1 MILPILLSSMLLFTP
16 IWTSKEIFSS
26 WTDKGAGY
34 EYILEVYTDRE
45 FTNLYLS
52 KEPTT
57 KIYTYTT
64 YYDSNLYFQR
74 VKYYPLTSPESYQY
88 LELGQFYLNLEYGIL
103 SEDIPDIFP
112 TPPPTPYEPP
122 PELEPEPEENISD
135 PVIEEYFP
143 EDVSDIS
150 TGNVFT
156 LSQNIDYRED
166 IKTDIL
172 NTSVLGVS
180 TQKESVCNISLL
192 KDDGLKI
199 KSWDSNIDIQ
209 ISKVTYL
216 DWEKYISLEIQGTY
230 PQYLNAQI
238 AVYEC
243 KRFSL
248 FEPKTWFG
256 CKEVLVDT
264 YKGDIK
270 LIYSG
275 NIYVEGKP
283 QTGSNFGF
291 MDTSFYL
298 GNKFKEDISKKKVQI
313 YLNIYSQIKSKEWI
327 DIQYTIKKD
336 ITLPALEKSSISK
349 PFSFPLDRLIG
360 VTQWH
365 GCTQYQCPHKGID
378 FGASL
383 NTVISIADGT
393 VTKVGY
399 DMYGGE
405 CNQGGNYV
413 IIKHTNGMYSTYF
426 HLKSY
431 SVTTGSKVS
440 KGMVIGIS
448 GNTGKK
454 NCQPLKYHLH
464 FETRNGSSS
473 STHVNPVEYIGVDWN
488 LIPTLG
494 YTQYPGRL
502 TGDNPHPN
510 F

>member
-1 MILPILLSSMLLFTP
+1 MYIYMISPLLLFTLLTVTP
-16 IWTSKEIFSS
+16 VWTSKEIFTS
-26 WTDKGAGY
+26 WTDKGVGY
-34 EYILEVYTDRE
+34 EYVLEVYTDRD
-45 FTNLYLS
+45 FNNLYLS
-52 KEPTT
+52 KDPNT

-64 YYDSNLYFQR
+64 YYDTNLYFQR
-74 VKYYPLTSPESYQY
+74 VKYYPATSPESYEY
-88 LELGQFYLNLEYGIL
+88 MDLGQFYLNLEYGIL

-112 TPPPTPYEPP
+112 TPPQPP
-122 PELEPEPEENISD
+122 PQPQPEPEENIPD
-135 PVIEEYFP
+135 PVIEEDIP
-143 EDVSDIS
+143 EDVLDIS
-150 TGNVFT
+150 TEEVFT
-156 LSQNIDYRED
+156 LSQNIDYREN
-166 IKTDIL
+166 IL
-172 NTSVLGVS
+172 SNSEMAVLGTS
-180 TQKESVCNISLL
+180 TQNTEICNISLL
-192 KDDGLKI
+192 RDDEIKI
-199 KSWDSNIDIQ
+199 KSWECPLDIQ
-209 ISKVTYL
+209 ISKVEYL
-216 DWEKYISLEIQGTY
+216 NWDDYKSLEIQGTY
-230 PQYLNAQI
+230 PNYINTDI
-238 AVYEC
+238 KIYEC
-243 KRFSL
+243 KKFTL

-256 CKEVLVDT
+256 CKEILVDI

-275 NIYVEGKP
+275 SIYIDGSVLK
-283 QTGSNFGF
+283 GSNFGF

-298 GNKFKEDISKKKVQI
+298 GNRVKDDISKSKVQI
-313 YLNIYSQIKSKEWI
+313 YLNIYSQFKSKEWT

-336 ITLPALEKSSISK
+336 VPLPQLKEAVVKK

-383 NTVISIADGT
+383 NKVVSIGDGT

-413 IIKHTNGMYSTYF
+413 IVKHTNGMYSTYF
-426 HLKSY
+426 HLDSY
-431 SVTTGSKVS
+431 SVSVGTRVS
-440 KGMVIGIS
+440 KGTLIGIS
-448 GNTGKK
+448 GNSGKK

-473 STHVNPVEYIGVDWN
+473 STHVNPVEYIDVDWN

-494 YTQYPGRL
+494 YIQYPGRL